1 MCKLRTFQRSYVCVS
16 SFNIINVNI
25 SIFNDFLGDLVK
37 NSQGNGYVN
46 GIEII
51 DLGKQKLKKEDL
63 SFRCRIFEAMEL
75 YCLIL

>member
-1 MCKLRTFQRSYVCVS
+1 MS

-51 DLGKQKLKKEDL
+51 DLGKQKLKKEG
-63 SFRCRIFEAMEL
+63 RFEF
-75 YCLIL
+75 